1 MLMTAATVAVLLQLA
16 ACDEL
21 SRPEEPAREVPTEP
35 APPDTAPNF
44 AGTVS
49 DQNYTVGDEIKPLT
63 LPAASGGNGSLSY
76 SLTPTVPGLLF
87 VQATRTLGG
96 TPTSSGSYVMTYR
109 SVDGDDNT
117 AEDDT
122 AVLMFM
128 IVVRESTPPDTAPSF
143 GVQTV
148 SDQTYTAGT
157 QIDALVLP
165 EASGGN
171 GSLSYSLTPTVP
183 GLLFVQATR
192 TLSGTP
198 TSSGSY
204 VMTYRSVDGDD
215 NTAEDDTAVLMFM
228 IVVRESTPP
237 DTAPSFGVQ
246 TVSDQTYTAGTQI
259 DALVLPEA
267 SGGNG
272 SLSYSLTPTVPGLLF
287 VQATR
292 TLSGTPTSSGS
303 YVMTYRSVDG
313 DDNTAED
320 DTAVLMF
327 MIVVRES
334 TPPDTAPSFGVQTVS
349 DQTYTAGTQIDALVL
364 PEASGG
370 NGPLT
375 YSLNTSAVPDLVF
388 NKLTRMLTGRPI
400 AVGTYAMRY
409 RVEDADGDAAT
420 LNFGITVDA
429 GSGPKIYW
437 TNIWGDRISRSN
449 LDGSGIE
456 VLIDSDR
463 NVRDP
468 SWIALDVE
476 GGKMYWVS
484 SASRGDKVQRANLD
498 GSDVED
504 LVQLEHAD
512 GITLD
517 IARGKMYWTAH
528 TKIQRANLD
537 GSHVEDVVA
546 RGGNDLQG
554 IALDTTSGKMYW
566 TDSSSNKIRR
576 ANIDGSGLEVL
587 ADFDDTGG
595 LIWGIDIDA
604 DSGKMYWTDRY
615 DSVVERANL
624 DGSNV
629 ETLVVFPDYDA
640 LYPTAIALDVAAE
653 KMYFAES
660 SRKIQRANLDGSQLE
675 DVLTQDRFYYF
686 ALDLRDR

>member
-1 MLMTAATVAVLLQLA
+1 MLMTVATVTVLLQLA

-21 SRPEEPAREVPTEP
+21 SPPEEPAREVPTEP

-44 AGTVS
+44 GGTVA

-87 VQATRTLGG
+87 VQT
-96 TPTSSGSYVMTYR
+96 
-109 SVDGDDNT
+109 
-117 AEDDT
+117 
-122 AVLMFM
+122 
-128 IVVRESTPPDTAPSF
+128 
-143 GVQTV
+143 
-148 SDQTYTAGT
+148 
-157 QIDALVLP
+157 
-165 EASGGN
+165 
-171 GSLSYSLTPTVP
+171 
-183 GLLFVQATR
+183 TR

-215 NTAEDDTAVLMFM
+215 NTAEDDTAVLMFRIM
-228 IVVRESTPP
+228 VQESTPP
-237 DTAPSFGVQ
+237 DTAPSFGAQ
-246 TVSDQTYTAGTQI
+246 TVSDQTYTAG
-259 DALVLPEA
+259 A
-267 SGGNG
+267 
-272 SLSYSLTPTVPGLLF
+272 
-287 VQATR
+287 
-292 TLSGTPTSSGS
+292 
-303 YVMTYRSVDG
+303 
-313 DDNTAED
+313 
-320 DTAVLMF
+320 
-327 MIVVRES
+327 
-334 TPPDTAPSFGVQTVS
+334 
-349 DQTYTAGTQIDALVL
+349 QIDALVL

-375 YSLNTSAVPDLVF
+375 YSLNTSAVPDLMF
-388 NKLTRMLTGRPI
+388 NKLTRTLTGRPI
-400 AVGTYAMRY
+400 AVGTYVMRY
-409 RVEDADGDAAT
+409 HVEDADGDAAT

-437 TNIWGDRISRSN
+437 TNIWSDRISRSN

-468 SWIALDVE
+468 SWIALDVA

-484 SASRGDKVQRANLD
+484 SASRGNKIQRANLD

-512 GITLD
+512 GIALD

-537 GSHVEDVVA
+537 GSHVEDVVD

-554 IALDTTSGKMYW
+554 IAPDTTSGKMYW
-566 TDSSSNKIRR
+566 TDSSSNIIRR
-576 ANIDGSGLEVL
+576 ANLDGSGLEVL
-587 ADFDDTGG
+587 VDFGGTGG
-595 LIWGIDIDA
+595 LIWGIDIDS

-615 DSVVERANL
+615 DSVIERANL

-629 ETLVVFPDYDA
+629 EKLVVFPDYDA
-640 LYPTAIALDVAAE
+640 LYPTAIALDVAAG
-653 KMYFAES
+653 KMYFTES
-660 SRKIQRANLDGSQLE
+660 SRRIQRANLDGSQIE
-675 DVLTQDRFYYF
+675 DVLTQDTSFYYRKFYYF